1 MIELF
6 NRFIAWIA
14 RNLKKIIAAAG
25 IVILIALI
33 FTTAYSAGYHFMKAD
48 QYAAK
53 NPDARTITVDV
64 PKNATGR
71 DIGELLLKRGLLKD
85 QYEFTEFLVK
95 ARASGATDFKCGT
108 YYIDEG
114 SSVEEILEI
123 LKEGSQSNVVPFH
136 LIAGSTVDEI
146 AEQLEENDICS
157 AADFKKACNMTA
169 YDIQLVREI
178 NPSEDRRYILEGY
191 LMPGTYHIIK
201 DSSATSVVKVFL
213 DDFLVAYTGSLQQK
227 ITESGYT
234 LDEILIMA
242 SVVQE
247 ECALKTD
254 YGTFASMLLNRM
266 QNYREELSFWNMP
279 STVLYAQHRSED
291 NITSVTEGD
300 WSYVSRYN
308 TFLNPGFPPGPI
320 CNPSIDAIKAVLYP
334 EDTDYLYYEI
344 DYNNQNGA
352 RHFSRT
358 EQEHEEYLS
367 SQS

>member
-14 RNLKKIIAAAG
+14 RNLKKIITAAG

-48 QYAAK
+48 PYAAK
-53 NPDARTITVDV
+53 NPEARTISIDV

-71 DIGELLLKRGLLKD
+71 DIAELLVKRGLLKD
-85 QYEFTEFLVK
+85 TYEFMVK
-95 ARASGATDFKCGT
+95 ARLSGASDFKYGV

-114 SSVEEILEI
+114 SSVEDILAI
-123 LKEGSQSNVVPFH
+123 LKEGAQSDVVPFH

-157 AADFKKACNMTA
+157 ASDFKKACNMTA
-169 YDIQLVREI
+169 YDIELVREI
-178 NPSEDRRYILEGY
+178 NASDDRRYILEGY

-213 DDFLVAYTGSLQQK
+213 DDFLTAYTGSLQQK
-227 ITESGYT
+227 ISESGYT

-266 QNYREELSFWNMP
+266 HNYREELSYWNMP

-308 TFLNPGFPPGPI
+308 TYLNPGFPPGPI
-320 CNPSIDAIKAVLYP
+320 SNPSIDAIKAVLYP